1 MEIINVIVIK
11 DNVVNDIESF
21 EVYDTDLSDEEFEV
35 AEKLEVESVQKGE
48 SYFREKCV
56 ELGAKEVDIDA
67 YLEDGCYVGGNFLR
81 GRSFYPIPN
90 LFSGCLTYAG
100 F

>member
-56 ELGAKEVDIDA
+56 EWGAKEVDIDA
-67 YLEDGCYVGGNFLR
+67 YLEDGCYVGGNF
-81 GRSFYPIPN
+81 SVCI
-90 LFSGCLTYAG
+90 SWTQI
-100 F
+100 